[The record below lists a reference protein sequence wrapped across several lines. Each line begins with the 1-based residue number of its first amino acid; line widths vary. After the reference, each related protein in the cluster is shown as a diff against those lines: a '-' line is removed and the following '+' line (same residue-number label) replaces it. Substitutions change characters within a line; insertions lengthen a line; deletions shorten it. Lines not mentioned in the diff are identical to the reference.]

1 MRRGSLRSGRLVRI
15 STVSLGLAAGSSI
28 LSILLASSPGAEDDP
43 PPPADPDSAERV
55 TVSESV
61 TVTAKRTFRDLA
73 DLGGSGEN
81 ALGVANAAAEGSVT
95 AAQIDARPVLRP
107 ADLLEAVPG
116 LVVSQHS
123 GEGKAN
129 QYYLRGFNLDHGTD
143 FATSVAGIPVN
154 MPSHAHGQGYADLNF
169 VIPELVSGVQ
179 YRKGLYSAEQ
189 GDFSTAGSAS
199 VDYASSLDEAIAKVG
214 GGSEGYGRALFAQS
228 SKLGSGTV
236 LYAVEAVRN
245 QGPWVHGDDMQK
257 YNGVLRFSLPRDD
270 GSFAITAMAYR
281 NTWNSTDQVPD
292 RAIASG
298 LVPRFGAIYPTDG
311 GATHR
316 YSLSADWQRRGTDS
330 LTTVTAYAVDYG
342 LNLFSNFTYLLDDPV
357 HGDQFEQ
364 VDHRVVTGLQASHRW
379 LSSIFGLPA
388 ESTAGLQ
395 LRNDNV
401 VEDGLFHTEAR
412 QVLGMTR
419 LDHVTSTS
427 ASLYAETSVEVAPRV
442 RAIGGLRGDFY
453 RFGVASEIGAGANSG
468 TETAS
473 IASPKLSLV
482 FGPWASTELY
492 ANYGWGFHSNDARG
506 ATSTVDPKTG
516 DPVESVTPLVR
527 AKGGELGVRSVVLPR
542 LQTTLSLWRL
552 DIASEL
558 VFTGDAGTTE
568 ASRPSRRTGVEWAS
582 FWTPR
587 AGWTVDADV
596 AWSRARFS
604 DFDPVGDRIPGAV
617 ETVVSAGVAFDPH
630 GLDPLG
636 GFFGSL
642 RLRYFG
648 PRPLIEDDS
657 VRSKS
662 STLVSAQLGYEL
674 ARTIRMGVDVFNVLN
689 ARVSDVDYYYASRLP
704 GEPSSGVNDVHTH
717 PAEPRSAR
725 LFVSYAF

>member
-43 PPPADPDSAERV
+43 PPPADPDSAECV

-236 LYAVEAVRN
+236 LYALEAVRN

-292 RAIASG
+292 RAIAAG
-298 LVPRFGAIYPTDG
+298 LVQRFGAIDPTDG

-427 ASLYAETSVEVAPRV
+427 ASLYAETSVELAPRV

-453 RFGVASEIGAGANSG
+453 RFGVASEIGADANSG

-527 AKGGELGVRSVVLPR
+527 AKGGELGVRSVLLPR

-674 ARTIRMGVDVFNVLN
+674 ARSIRMGVDVFNVLN